1 MALYLCHKSPG
12 RSAGRL
18 WHDMAST
25 SNRRRAFLILYM
37 IRIDK
42 WLTVI
47 LLCVLAGC
55 ALLAKNSGNRTAQH
69 PERNKGRPLK
79 HPLGSVQTTPRP
91 TPVTARTT
99 PEPTP
104 EGSRPP
110 RPPETISK
118 HEFEQLSSQRNEQT
132 KNRAQITSFVDGLK
146 RIANDTSITEARK
159 QLIFSEIIAN
169 SKLTGKVAPDAEA
182 LNSYYQDTGTSA
194 ADRRALDTS
203 LALALSRMPR
213 QP

>member
-1 MALYLCHKSPG
+1 
-12 RSAGRL
+12 
-18 WHDMAST
+18 
-25 SNRRRAFLILYM
+25 M

-47 LLCVLAGC
+47 LFCALAGC
-55 ALLAKNSGNRTAQH
+55 ALLDKNSGNRTAQH

-79 HPLGSVQTTPRP
+79 HPPRSVRTTPRP

-104 EGSRPP
+104 ERSRSP

-118 HEFEQLSSQRNEQT
+118 HEFEQLSSQLDEQT

-146 RIANDTSITEARK
+146 RIANDTSITESRK

-182 LNSYYQDTGTSA
+182 LNSYYQDPGTSA
-194 ADRRALDTS
+194 ADKRSLDTS
-203 LALALSRMPR
+203 LALALSRMPS